1 MKLVY
6 LKTAI
11 ADLRWFKL
19 YYMTVFP
26 EGRVKADQAFLAT
39 QRLLKANPYIGPPSD
54 FGETIREHPVPR
66 TPFTFVYRVRG
77 EQIEVLRVV
86 DGRSDW
92 RGT

>member
-6 LKTAI
+6 LKSAI
-11 ADLRWFKL
+11 ADLRWFKH
-19 YYMTVFP
+19 YYTTVFP
-26 EGRVKADQAFLAT
+26 EGRVKVDQALLTT
-39 QRLLKANPYIGPPSD
+39 QKLLKTNPSIGQPSD

-66 TPFTFVYRVRG
+66 TPFAFVYRVHD

-92 RGT
+92 RG